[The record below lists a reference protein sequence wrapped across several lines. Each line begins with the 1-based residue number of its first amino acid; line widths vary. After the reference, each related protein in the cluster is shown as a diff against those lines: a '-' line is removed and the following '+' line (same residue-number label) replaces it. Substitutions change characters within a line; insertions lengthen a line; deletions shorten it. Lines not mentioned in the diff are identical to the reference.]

1 MVFVIPQGNNSGG
14 EIGVN
19 SPFFLFNKL
28 LFNKHHV
35 QASQVNITSHAVG
48 HSKFKERCLKEKTIN
63 LFQLTL

>member
-1 MVFVIPQGNNSGG
+1 MVFVIPQGKNSGG

-35 QASQVNITSHAVG
+35 QAFQVN
-48 HSKFKERCLKEKTIN
+48 N
-63 LFQLTL
+63 Y